1 MHKNLGYMDNIVIAV
16 DGFSSCGKST
26 LAKDIAKELGL
37 IYIDTG
43 AMYRGA
49 TLLAIEHNLISN
61 NTVEEEKLIE
71 ILKST
76 TMVFKKVEGQVQL
89 YLNDRNVEN
98 EIRSMEV
105 SNNVSLVST
114 IAEVRSILVD
124 RQRTLGKSMN
134 VILDGRDIGTVVFP
148 NADIKLFLTASPEI
162 RAQRRYDE
170 MKKKGDNVTLSE
182 VAKNIQNRDFI
193 DQNREVSPL
202 KKADDAYVIDNSN
215 MSKQEQ
221 LQHAIS
227 IIKLKRPDIFKGK

>member
-1 MHKNLGYMDNIVIAV
+1 MDNIVIAV

-76 TMVFKKVEGQVQL
+76 TMVFKKVEGQIQL

-182 VAKNIQNRDFI
+182 VANNIQNRDFI

>member
-1 MHKNLGYMDNIVIAV
+1 MKNIVIAV

-26 LAKDIAKELGL
+26 LAKDIAKELEL

-49 TLLAIEHNLISN
+49 TLLAMEHNLIHN
-61 NTVEEEKLIE
+61 NVVDEDKLIE

-76 TMVFKKVEGQVQL
+76 SMVFKKVGEQVQL

-105 SNNVSLVST
+105 SNNVSPVST
-114 IAEVRSILVD
+114 IAEVRNILVD
-124 RQRTLGKSMN
+124 RQRELGKSMN

-182 VAKNIQNRDFI
+182 VANNIQNRDFI

-227 IIKLKRPDIFKGK
+227 IIKLKRPDIFEEK

>member
-1 MHKNLGYMDNIVIAV
+1 MKNIVIAV
-16 DGFSSCGKST
+16 DGFSSCAKST

-49 TLLAIEHNLISN
+49 TLLAMEHNLIHN
-61 NTVEEEKLIE
+61 NTVDEEKLIE

-76 TMVFKKVEGQVQL
+76 SMVFKKVGEQVQL

-105 SNNVSLVST
+105 SNNVSPVST
-114 IAEVRSILVD
+114 IAEVRNILVD
-124 RQRTLGKSMN
+124 RQRELGKSMN

-148 NADIKLFLTASPEI
+148 NADIKLFITASPEI

-170 MKKKGDNVTLSE
+170 MKKKGENVTFAE
-182 VAKNIQNRDFI
+182 VAKNIQSRDFI

-215 MSKQEQ
+215 LSKHEQ
-221 LQHAIS
+221 LQQAIS
-227 IIKLKRPDIFKGK
+227 IIKSKRPDIFKE

>member
-1 MHKNLGYMDNIVIAV
+1 MDNIVIAV